1 MTIQNIV
8 DFITYVA
15 PGFIA
20 SEIYYSQ
27 FPVKQ
32 RTPLTQLAQSVI
44 GGLVVVSFIRW
55 IDSALLFGLL
65 HSNAAGVPDIRFAA
79 ALIGGGLL
87 AGYLA
92 VLQLSARSA
101 LASRYPR
108 LGWLST
114 GPDSIWQFVNRPSV
128 ADWATVY
135 LHDGSIYLGWISR
148 YRFDPD
154 QQDQD
159 FLLTHASRVTD
170 RLRIIHP
177 VDGIGVYLNTRDVSR
192 IEFLAPPKAKQPR
205 PSQKR
210 KRKRAA

>member
-20 SEIYYSQ
+20 SEIYYSH

-32 RTPLTQLAQSVI
+32 RTPLTQLAQSII
-44 GGLVVVSFIRW
+44 GGLVIVSFLRW
-55 IDSALLFGLL
+55 IDQAVLAGTL
-65 HSNAAGVPDIRFAA
+65 HTNTAGVPDIRFSG
-79 ALIGGGLL
+79 ALIGGGVA

-92 VLQLSARSA
+92 VVQLSFRSV
-101 LASRYPR
+101 LASRYAR
-108 LGWLST
+108 LAWLSS
-114 GPDSIWQFVNRPSV
+114 GPDSIWQYVNRPSI
-128 ADWATVY
+128 ADWAAIY

-154 QQDQD
+154 AQDQD

-170 RLRIIHP
+170 RLKIVHP

-192 IEFLAPPKAKQPR
+192 IEFLAPPKPRQP
-205 PSQKR
+205 PR
-210 KRKRAA
+210 KKKGKRAA